1 MSSNFLQHLGFNDH
15 QNMPTRYTHLSKVE
29 NVYLPSS
36 IYFELGYLLK
46 KHFFFHKK
54 NSLRFYKIYH
64 IFNSPK
70 KASAT
75 GGRRYKIEILKY
87 ATAV

>member
-54 NSLRFYKIYH
+54 NSLRFYKI
-64 IFNSPK
+64 FNSPK

-75 GGRRYKIEILKY
+75 SGRRYKIEILKY